1 NGTFNWTNVIISGAG
16 VTTVAAGA
24 TFTLAGSQPRQ
35 ERVLN
40 NGANAVLTS
49 FSSFFINGGTFNN
62 QNGAVFDIQANVGI
76 FDSTPGTFSNAGNIG
91 KSHVSA
97 PVTRPPRINST
108 ATNNIQT
115 SRPN

>member
-1 NGTFNWTNVIISGAG
+1 MPLSAPTRRSADLPFTSLNLSGGSLSGSANFDITASGAFTWTNGIMGGSG

-24 TFTLAGSQPRQ
+24 SFTIGGSQPRL

-62 QNGAVFDIQANVGI
+62 QK
-76 FDSTPGTFSNAGNIG
+76 IG
-91 KSHVSA
+91 RA
-97 PVTRPPRINST
+97 
-108 ATNNIQT
+108 
-115 SRPN
+115 